1 MMSPADSL
9 NNMNV
14 PDVMTALV
22 TAVLFVVVSNAQVY
36 EMTNNLVVS
45 VLPDMALVDDDGQ
58 PTMVG
63 QVLHGLVLALLLHV
77 VMPMVTNN

>member
-1 MMSPADSL
+1 MNPADSL
-9 NNMNV
+9 NNMNM
-14 PDVMTALV
+14 PDVMTTLV
-22 TAVLFVVVSNAQVY
+22 TTVLFVVVSNAQVY

-63 QVLHGLVLALLLHV
+63 QALHGLVLALLLHV
-77 VMPMVTNN
+77 VMPMATGN